1 MAKIIDPATAAIRY
15 NYWENR
21 SSLQGDLEWLSRS
34 TAFAFVIS
42 QGKYLVTWS
51 TTLGE
56 YT

>member
-1 MAKIIDPATAAIRY
+1 LTRPIAAIRY

-21 SSLQGDLEWLSRS
+21 SSLQGDLECLSRS

-56 YT
+56 CT